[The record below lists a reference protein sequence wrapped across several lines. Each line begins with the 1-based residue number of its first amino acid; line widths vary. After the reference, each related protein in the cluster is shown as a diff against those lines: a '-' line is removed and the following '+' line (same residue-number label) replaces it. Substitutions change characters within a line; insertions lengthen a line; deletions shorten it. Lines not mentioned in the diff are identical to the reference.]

1 MKKLKL
7 NDYLRQ
13 FESDHKVNSKGSLS
27 VTLTITRAASRQKPP
42 YIYDDFKT
50 SKKGQV
56 AGLGRAAV
64 QAILAD
70 HSINRVLA
78 EEGGRTSR
86 GSISLMQEYLDL
98 LNELHKKN
106 LLDFPAIE
114 RWWIQCVKKYF
125 SSKPFSIK
133 IDPSKSLRSI
143 IVDLIETAF
152 ARQRE
157 CQGTMIAGAV
167 MQHLVGAKLEI
178 ALPDAQIEHKGF
190 SVADAPGGRKGDFL
204 VSDTSIHVT
213 TAPSEAL
220 IRKCRDNLNENIRP
234 VIITTQGGAGGA
246 SALAKD
252 ADVDDRIDILEI
264 AQFIATNIYELSGFE
279 HSKRPIKIRD
289 LVNAYNR
296 IIDQTET
303 DPSLKIS
310 IG

>member
-1 MKKLKL
+1 MKNLQL

-13 FESDHKVNSKGSLS
+13 FVSDHKINSKGSLS
-27 VTLTITRAASRQKPP
+27 VTLVITRTASGQTPP
-42 YIYDDFKT
+42 YKPENFLTPKG
-50 SKKGQV
+50 GQV
-56 AGLGRAAV
+56 SGLSGSAV
-64 QAILAD
+64 QAILTD
-70 HSINRVLA
+70 HGITRILA

-86 GSISLMQEYLDL
+86 GSIRLMEDYLEL
-98 LNELHKKN
+98 LNELHEKKT
-106 LLDFPAIE
+106 LDFKAIE
-114 RWWIQCVKKYF
+114 QWWVECVKSYF

-143 IVDLIETAF
+143 VTDLIEAAF

-167 MQHLVGAKLEI
+167 MQHLVGAKLQI
-178 ALPDAQIEHKGF
+178 ALPSAQIDHKGF

-204 VSDTSIHVT
+204 VGDTSIHVT

-220 IRKCRDNLNENIRP
+220 IRKCRDNLNENLRP

-279 HSKRPIKIRD
+279 HAKRPVKIRD

-296 IIDQTET
+296 IIDQAET
-303 DPSLKIS
+303 DSSLKVS

>member
-1 MKKLKL
+1 MKKSKLK
-7 NDYLRQ
+7 DYLKQ

-27 VTLTITRAASRQKPP
+27 VVLVITRAASMQKPP
-42 YIYDDFKT
+42 YKPEIFLTPKG
-50 SKKGQV
+50 GQV
-56 AGLGRAAV
+56 SGLSGSAV

-70 HSINRVLA
+70 HDINRILA

-86 GSISLMQEYLDL
+86 GSISLMQDYLNL
-98 LNELHKKN
+98 LNELNKKE

-114 RWWIQCVKKYF
+114 RWWVDGVKTYF
-125 SSKPFSIK
+125 SSKPFSLK

-143 IVDLIETAF
+143 IADLIEAAF

-157 CQGTMIAGAV
+157 CQGTMVAGAV

-178 ALPDAQIEHKGF
+178 ALPDIKIEHKGF

-204 VSDTSIHVT
+204 VGDTSIHVT

-220 IRKCRDNLNENIRP
+220 IRKCRYNLNENLRP

-246 SALAKD
+246 SAWAKD
-252 ADVDDRIDILEI
+252 SDVDDRIDILEV

-279 HSKRPIKIRD
+279 HAKRPVKIKD
-289 LVNAYNR
+289 LVEAYNR
-296 IIDQTET
+296 IIEQTET

>member
-1 MKKLKL
+1 MKKSKLK
-7 NDYLRQ
+7 DYLKQ

-27 VTLTITRAASRQKPP
+27 VALVITRAASMQKPP
-42 YIYDDFKT
+42 YKPESFLTPKG
-50 SKKGQV
+50 GQV
-56 AGLGRAAV
+56 SGLSGSAV
-64 QAILAD
+64 QAILAG
-70 HSINRVLA
+70 HGINRILA

-86 GSISLMQEYLDL
+86 GSINLMQDYLNL
-98 LNELHKKN
+98 LNELHHKD

-114 RWWIQCVKKYF
+114 RWWIEGVKTYF
-125 SSKPFSIK
+125 SSKPLGLK

-143 IVDLIETAF
+143 ITDLIEAAF
-152 ARQRE
+152 LRQRE
-157 CQGTMIAGAV
+157 CQGTMVAGAV
-167 MQHLVGAKLEI
+167 MEHLVGAKLEI
-178 ALPDAQIEHKGF
+178 ALQNIQIEHKGF

-204 VSDTSIHVT
+204 VGDTSMHVT

-220 IRKCRDNLNENIRP
+220 IRKCRDNLNENLRP

-252 ADVDDRIDILEI
+252 SDVDDRIDILEI

-279 HSKRPIKIRD
+279 HAKRPVKIKD
-289 LVNAYNR
+289 LVEAYNR
-296 IIDQTET
+296 IIEQTET

>member
-1 MKKLKL
+1 MKKSKL
-7 NDYLRQ
+7 ENYLRQ

-27 VTLTITRAASRQKPP
+27 VTLVITRAASRQKAP
-42 YIYDDFKT
+42 YKPEDFLTPKG
-50 SKKGQV
+50 GQV
-56 AGLGRAAV
+56 SGLSGSAV

-70 HSINRVLA
+70 HDITRILA

-86 GSISLMQEYLDL
+86 GSINLMQDYLDL
-98 LNELHKKN
+98 LNELYKRD
-106 LLDFPAIE
+106 LLDFTAIE
-114 RWWIQCVKKYF
+114 CWWVDGVKKYF

-143 IVDLIETAF
+143 IVDLIEAAF

-167 MQHLVGAKLEI
+167 IQHLVGAKLEI
-178 ALPDAQIEHKGF
+178 ALPNIQIEQKGF
-190 SVADAPGGRKGDFL
+190 SVADAPGRRKGDFL
-204 VSDTSIHVT
+204 VGDTSIHVT

-220 IRKCRDNLNENIRP
+220 IRKCRDNLNENLRP
-234 VIITTQGGAGGA
+234 VIITTQGGTGGA

-252 ADVDDRIDILEI
+252 ADVDDRIDILEV

-279 HSKRPIKIRD
+279 HAKRPVKIRD

-303 DPSLKIS
+303 DPSLKIA